1 MKKGMTYIDLFSGSG
16 GFSLGF
22 DNKGFQNIFSIDI
35 EPSFC
40 ETYKY
45 NFPNH
50 TLIEKDICQLSDEE
64 IKNLKE
70 VEDVDV
76 VIGGPPC
83 QGFSIAG
90 NIGRKFIDDPRN
102 KLFKEFVRVVKV
114 VKPKFFVMENVA
126 RLYNH
131 NKGETRKEIIDDFE
145 KLGYNVE
152 CKILNSADYSVPQI
166 RKRVIFIGS
175 RFNQKIEF
183 PKKTTEKYLTV
194 KEAIHNYPPLSTG
207 EESIVPN
214 HVAMSHSNQMLE
226 KMSYI
231 SDGGNREEIPIK
243 IRPKSGDV
251 RKYIRYKSDEPSV
264 CVTGD
269 MRKIFHYEQNRALT
283 VRELA
288 KLQSYPDDFIFK
300 GTKISQ
306 QQQVGN
312 SVPPKMAEA
321 IASVII
327 IMSQNV

>member
-1 MKKGMTYIDLFSGSG
+1 MSNQLTYIDLFSGSG

-50 TLIEKDICQLSDEE
+50 NLIAKDICQLSDEE
-64 IKNLKE
+64 IKYLKE
-70 VEDVDV
+70 VDDIDV

-90 NIGRKFIDDPRN
+90 NIGRKFIEDPRN
-102 KLFKEFVRVVKV
+102 RLFKEFVRVVKV
-114 VKPKFFVMENVA
+114 VNPKFFVMENVA

-131 NKGETRKEIIDDFE
+131 NKGETRKEIINDFE
-145 KLGYNVE
+145 KLGYKVE
-152 CKILNSADYSVPQI
+152 CKILNSADYGVPQV
-166 RKRVIFIGS
+166 RKRIIFIGS
-175 RFNQKIEF
+175 RDNKKIEF
-183 PKKTTEKYLTV
+183 PKKTTPKYLTV
-194 KEAIHNYPPLSTG
+194 KEAIQNYPTLSAG
-207 EESIVPN
+207 EESVIPN
-214 HVAMSHSNQMLE
+214 HVAMSHSEQMLE

-231 SDGGNREEIPIK
+231 SDGGNRDEIPVNL
-243 IRPKSGDV
+243 RPKSGDV

-321 IASVII
+321 IASTII
-327 IMSQNV
+327 KMSKNV